1 MGGFVRGALWGFAA
15 LLVVAQFI
23 RPARTNP
30 VSAPGH
36 ALEDVVAVPPAV
48 EAVLTRSCGDCHSDR
63 TRWPWY
69 SQVAP
74 VSWFV
79 INHVQEGRRHMN
91 LSEWVPPGVND
102 PVQYTREKFH
112 SACRQ
117 VQTRDM
123 PLASYLLI
131 HRDARL
137 SPADVSA
144 ICSWADNVAARPTE
158 EVSGR

>member
-1 MGGFVRGALWGFAA
+1 MGGFVRGALWGLAA

-23 RPARTNP
+23 PAARTNP
-30 VSAPGH
+30 VGTPGH
-36 ALEDVVAVPPAV
+36 TLQDVVSVPPAV
-48 EAVLTRSCGDCHSDR
+48 EAVLTRSCADCHSDQ

-69 SQVAP
+69 SRVAP

-79 INHVQEGRRHMN
+79 VNHVQEGRRHLNM
-91 LSEWVPPGVND
+91 SEWVRPGVND

-123 PLASYLLI
+123 PLS
-131 HRDARL
+131 
-137 SPADVSA
+137 
-144 ICSWADNVAARPTE
+144 
-158 EVSGR
+158 

>member
-1 MGGFVRGALWGFAA
+1 MGVFVRSALWGLAA
-15 LLVVAQFI
+15 LVIVAQFI
-23 RPARTNP
+23 PAARTNP
-30 VSAPGH
+30 PSTPGH
-36 ALEDVVAVPPAV
+36 ALQDVVSVPPAV
-48 EAVLTRSCGDCHSDR
+48 EAMLTRSCADCHSDD

-69 SQVAP
+69 SRVAP

-79 INHVQEGRRHMN
+79 INHVQEGRRHLN
-91 LSEWVPPGVND
+91 ISEWVRPGVND

-123 PLASYLLI
+123 PLSSYLLI

-137 SPADVSA
+137 SPADVEA
-144 ICSWADNVAARPTE
+144 ICTWADNVSAAP
-158 EVSGR
+158 SHN

>member
-1 MGGFVRGALWGFAA
+1 MGGFLRGALWGVAA
-15 LLVVAQFI
+15 LLVVAQFV

-30 VSAPGH
+30 VSTPGR
-36 ALEDVVAVPPAV
+36 ALDDLVSVPPAV
-48 EAVLTRSCGDCHSDR
+48 ESVLTRSCADCHSDR

-69 SQVAP
+69 SEVAP

-79 INHVQEGRRHMN
+79 VNHVQEGRRHMN
-91 LSEWVPPGVND
+91 MSEWARPGVSD

-112 SACRQ
+112 SVCRQ

-123 PLASYLLI
+123 PLSSYLLI
-131 HRDARL
+131 HRDASL
-137 SPADVSA
+137 SPADVEA
-144 ICSWADNVAARPTE
+144 LCSWADSVMARPSD

>member
-91 LSEWVPPGVND
+91 LSEWVPPESTIPCSTPGRSS
-102 PVQYTREKFH
+102 TRR
-112 SACRQ
+112 A
-117 VQTRDM
+117 
-123 PLASYLLI
+123 
-131 HRDARL
+131 
-137 SPADVSA
+137 
-144 ICSWADNVAARPTE
+144 
-158 EVSGR
+158 GRSRRATCLWLPIF